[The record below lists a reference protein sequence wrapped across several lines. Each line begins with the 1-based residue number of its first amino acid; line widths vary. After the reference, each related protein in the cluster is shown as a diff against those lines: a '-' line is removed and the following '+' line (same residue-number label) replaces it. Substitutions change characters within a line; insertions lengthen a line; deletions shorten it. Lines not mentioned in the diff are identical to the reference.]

1 MKKLSSLFLMMALV
15 GFSFA
20 QPCTKLFISEY
31 FESYGNNKS
40 IEIYNPSFGP
50 KSLSGYKLLLF
61 VNGGTSVS
69 TFNLS
74 GTIPAK
80 GTYVVSNPSATS
92 VIKALSD
99 TVSGVIA
106 FNGNDPVALVYG
118 TDTLDIF
125 GKIGVSTNIL
135 VNGVDSAYNKTF
147 VRNAS
152 VQEGTKDWS
161 VGINQWTTYA
171 FNDSSFLKN
180 HTMSS
185 CAAPADT
192 IAGFSTA
199 SLTTTESA
207 GVYNLNVYLNQPVG
221 AAKSAT
227 IAITAYGNG
236 GAAAD
241 VNSFASQT
249 VNFAAGSVSAVVPVT
264 ITDDLLKEGTETF
277 TFTLSAPSA
286 GLLLGTDNAV
296 VLSLLDN
303 DSVVVAPT
311 LPFYKIGLITTN
323 DVSGV
328 ADSNNV
334 KCLTSG
340 VVYGNNF
347 RKFGLGFYIND
358 HTGGIYPFSSSKTYG
373 YTPTEGDS
381 VVVQGRVSQY
391 FGFNEFLLDTVIKIS
406 SGNGLL
412 APIVLTTKPSENH
425 ECKLVRV
432 NGLTYTSGWTN
443 TGSGFTVKAA
453 KGANTYFIRI
463 DTTTTAYGTAV
474 PTSPFDV
481 IGLVSQYDT
490 GAPYDFGYTI
500 NVRYAADIIRTTG
513 INDAN
518 DNVHAAVYPNPNN
531 GEFTILLNTEANDA
545 VVKLYDVL
553 GNLVAEEKRLV
564 TNNAI
569 TFKTNLNNG
578 FYYGVVETLNSR
590 QKFKIELI
598 K

>member
-1 MKKLSSLFLMMALV
+1 MKKLSSLFLMLALV

-40 IEIYNPSFGP
+40 IEIYNPTFGP
-50 KSLSGYKLLLF
+50 KNLSGYKLLLF

-92 VIKALSD
+92 VIQALSD
-99 TVSGVIA
+99 TLSGVIA
-106 FNGNDPVALVYG
+106 FNGNDPIALVYG

-125 GKIGVSTNIL
+125 GKIGVNTNIL

-152 VQEGTKDWS
+152 VQEGSKDWS

-171 FNDSSFLKN
+171 FNDSSYLTK

-192 IAGFSTA
+192 IAGFGA
-199 SLTTTESA
+199 AALTTTESA
-207 GVYNLNVYLNQPVG
+207 GVYNLNVYLNQPIG

-227 IAITAYGNG
+227 ISLTAYGNG
-236 GAAAD
+236 GAATD

-286 GLLLGTDNAV
+286 GLLLGTDNTV

-311 LPFYKIGLITTN
+311 LPFYKIGIITTN
-323 DVSGV
+323 DASGV

-358 HTGGIYPFSSSKTYG
+358 HSGAIYPFSSSKTYG

-412 APIVLTTKPSENH
+412 APIVLTNKPSENH

-443 TGSGFTVKAA
+443 SGSGFTVKAA

-500 NVRYAADIIRTTG
+500 NVRYAADIVRTTG
-513 INDAN
+513 INDVN

-531 GEFTILLNTEANDA
+531 GEFSILLNTEANDA

-553 GNLVAEEKRLV
+553 GNLVAEEKHLV
-564 TNNAI
+564 TNNAL

>member
-1 MKKLSSLFLMMALV
+1 MKKLSSLLLMMALV
-15 GFSFA
+15 GLSFA

-31 FESYGNNKS
+31 FESYGNNKA
-40 IEIYNPSFGP
+40 IEIYNPTFGP

-61 VNGGTSVS
+61 VNGGTSVN

-74 GTIPAK
+74 GVIPAK
-80 GTYVVSNPSATS
+80 GTYVVANPSAS
-92 VIKALSD
+92 AGIKAKAD

-106 FNGNDPVALVYG
+106 FNGNDPIALVNG

-135 VNGVDSAYNKTF
+135 VNGVDSAFNSTF

-161 VGINQWTTYA
+161 VGINQWTKYA
-171 FNDSSFLKN
+171 MNDSSYLHN
-180 HTMSS
+180 HTMTS
-185 CAAPADT
+185 CAAPTDT
-192 IAGFSTA
+192 VAGFTTA
-199 SLTTTESA
+199 ALTTTESA
-207 GVYNLNVYLNQPVG
+207 GVYNLNVFLNQPVS

-227 IAITAYGNG
+227 VTLTAFGNG
-236 GAAAD
+236 GTAAD
-241 VNSFASQT
+241 VNNFTSQT
-249 VNFAAGSVSAVVPVT
+249 INFTAGSASAVVPVT

-277 TFTLSAPSA
+277 TFTLSAPST
-286 GLLLGTDNAV
+286 GLLLGTDKTV
-296 VLSLLDN
+296 VLSILDN
-303 DSVVVAPT
+303 DSVVVPPS
-311 LPFYKIGLITTN
+311 LPFYKIGVITTN
-323 DVSGV
+323 DINGV

-334 KCLTSG
+334 RCLTSG

-373 YTPTEGDS
+373 YVPTEGDS
-381 VVVQGRVSQY
+381 VVVQGKVSQY

-412 APIVLTTKPSENH
+412 APIVLTAKPNENH

-443 TGSGFTVKAA
+443 AGSGFTVKAA
-453 KGANTYFIRI
+453 KGASTYYIRI
-463 DTTTTAYGTAV
+463 DSLTTAYGTPV

-490 GAPYDFGYTI
+490 GAPFDFGYDI
-500 NVRYAADIIRTTG
+500 NPRYAADIIRTTG

-518 DNVHAAVYPNPNN
+518 DYVHAAVYPNPNN

-553 GNLVAEEKRLV
+553 GNLVAEEKHLV